1 MASEPCDSSSWA
13 GIVDDVADHC
23 STPPDFVREV
33 PYAELSI
40 VTTVEA
46 YSYRPVKIILQCRYS
61 ELAELRQ
68 MLTMTAGRGSQLS
81 PDLEVALATYRY
93 EVFIET
99 LHWQLPVE
107 NGLERDQFDRPDT
120 LYVIARDARGSVCG
134 CARLLPT
141 TRPYLLDEVFPGLM
155 NGAPA
160 PHAPD
165 AWELSRFS
173 TKAIAEEG
181 TPPREEAR
189 RRFCALFAAVV
200 EAAIEQGASRL
211 ITFTAMGVER
221 ILRSIGMH
229 AHRVGPPQLIDGE
242 PVLALWIELDD
253 QTRRALQLPETESTG
268 IPH

>member
-1 MASEPCDSSSWA
+1 
-13 GIVDDVADHC
+13 
-23 STPPDFVREV
+23 
-33 PYAELSI
+33 
-40 VTTVEA
+40 
-46 YSYRPVKIILQCRYS
+46 
-61 ELAELRQ
+61 
-68 MLTMTAGRGSQLS
+68 MLTVVSGIKSQLS
-81 PDLEVALATYRY
+81 PGLELELAAYRY
-93 EVFIET
+93 EIFIQT

-120 LYVIARDARGSVCG
+120 LYVIARDAREMVCG

-141 TRPYLLDEVFPGLM
+141 TQAYLLDEVFPGLM

-165 AWELSRFS
+165 VWELSRFS
-173 TKAIAEEG
+173 TKAPSE
-181 TPPREEAR
+181 TPAISRDEAR
-189 RRFCALFAAVV
+189 RRFCVLFAAVV
-200 EAAIEQGASRL
+200 EAAIGQGATRL

-253 QTRRALQLPETESTG
+253 QTRQALHLPLTESSALS
-268 IPH
+268 H